1 MILLEVF
8 ICLLTPYP
16 FFIGITIS
24 EHNIDYMIVV
34 KYELNDYLTTFMFAR
49 VYLLFWFFITFS

>member
-1 MILLEVF
+1 VILIEVF

-16 FFIGITIS
+16 FFIDVTIS

-34 KYELNDYLTTFMFAR
+34 KYEINDYLTTFMFAR
-49 VYLLFWFFITFS
+49 VYLLF